1 MGQSVEFQTRDR
13 RVASSSLT
21 AGGVTALCFEQD
33 TFIRCLVLVQ
43 PRNTRPDMTEKWS
56 AGTKII
62 IRKKYDKHTSLS
74 HTECKLFN

>member
-33 TFIRCLVLVQ
+33 T
-43 PRNTRPDMTEKWS
+43 
-56 AGTKII
+56 
-62 IRKKYDKHTSLS
+62 LS
-74 HTECKLFN
+74 VA